1 VTVAGEGA
9 AVQVQAEAA
18 PQVSATAQGYGG
30 ALLAS
35 VGVSLAK
42 ATATPTVEASVGTGG
57 SIAAKSLEV
66 KAIVRQNGT
75 DYSAQ
80 SRAVAGGGALI
91 GVNATQSTASTT
103 AIVTASL
110 GSALNVD
117 GDVDVLASTT
127 TKQEATVSG
136 LALGLVAAGAHLAD
150 VEVDTTTRATVANTV
165 TGTVDGTLSVDATG
179 NDDSFAGAV
188 AGSGGV
194 VAGAAAKATTDS
206 DSETVAKLG
215 GGNTTGL
222 LTAQAVAV
230 EAQHTTTFN
239 GQTNSL
245 SAGLL
250 GASGA
255 IAGHDVDAT
264 VTADL
269 LAGAKLQT
277 YDLTVL
283 AQNNVRKPWL
293 AAGAYNA
300 TAGSGGLVGGAASS
314 SDSDIDIDTSVNIGA
329 GASVAVIGDED
340 NPGKTNFTA
349 VNDIEAR
356 DKTKLDAGGAIAV
369 ALAESEIRVNRADA
383 SVNMGEDATLD
394 SVGVVNM
401 GARTKA
407 DVETSANAKTYG
419 VAGAAQGQS
428 TSDIHT
434 SNDVTI
440 GSNASV
446 RADGNVNLYAG
457 RDASG
462 EVNNLRAVAR
472 TDLWNKTALPIETDP
487 EADAS
492 ISQDNKIDLDK
503 AEGETGALVRSVGDI
518 SLLATR
524 GTTLADG
531 QGTGKD
537 LYRELAAEIASAF
550 SNLFGGGD
558 VSLDVKGGSSR
569 DTGSTGVTVDGTV
582 HAGIQNKQRL
592 ILDVNGVGGTKTDG

>member
-293 AAGAYNA
+293 ADGAYNA
-300 TAGSGGLVGGAASS
+300 FDDTNCWFVDITTTDYYYVKASEYFYSNYGNHYDYDSMTVTVPIPDNATPGYYQGGTFVALSPGGSVPFTNGTATYKTDSTFTTDGGSTYGTAGRGNAIVYDLTAAHGLVSSNSTYFMYNSDMGGIYLRFPGNTAA
-314 SDSDIDIDTSVNIGA
+314 G
-329 GASVAVIGDED
+329 
-340 NPGKTNFTA
+340 
-349 VNDIEAR
+349 
-356 DKTKLDAGGAIAV
+356 
-369 ALAESEIRVNRADA
+369 
-383 SVNMGEDATLD
+383 
-394 SVGVVNM
+394 
-401 GARTKA
+401 
-407 DVETSANAKTYG
+407 TY
-419 VAGAAQGQS
+419 
-428 TSDIHT
+428 T
-434 SNDVTI
+434 
-440 GSNASV
+440 
-446 RADGNVNLYAG
+446 
-457 RDASG
+457 
-462 EVNNLRAVAR
+462 
-472 TDLWNKTALPIETDP
+472 
-487 EADAS
+487 
-492 ISQDNKIDLDK
+492 
-503 AEGETGALVRSVGDI
+503 
-518 SLLATR
+518 
-524 GTTLADG
+524 
-531 QGTGKD
+531 
-537 LYRELAAEIASAF
+537 
-550 SNLFGGGD
+550 
-558 VSLDVKGGSSR
+558 
-569 DTGSTGVTVDGTV
+569 
-582 HAGIQNKQRL
+582 AGISPKVVAQAGSDRYTL
-592 ILDVNGVGGTKTDG
+592 RE